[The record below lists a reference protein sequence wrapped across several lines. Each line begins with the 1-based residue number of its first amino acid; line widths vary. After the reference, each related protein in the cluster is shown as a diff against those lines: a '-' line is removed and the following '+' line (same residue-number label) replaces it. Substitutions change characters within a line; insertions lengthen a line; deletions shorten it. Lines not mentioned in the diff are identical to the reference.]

1 MIGLAGNE
9 TMNAPGGTPDLDT
22 LKKNWR
28 RWTAIVDM
36 FARRKRARLHVD
48 AANYSTLHQQ
58 VVEACRSLAERVEAP
73 RRVFYQ
79 HLEQVAGPW
88 LNLRILEHGE
98 KEILFDLMERCRQAE
113 KELGGRGRAAA
124 IRRALPGVLLFAAVA
139 GLVLL
144 AALASGWWTPV
155 LAKIREWFG
164 EVWFAVQHA
173 SLLQRA
179 VAASVIVTLAAGY
192 FLWHTTARR

>member
-1 MIGLAGNE
+1 
-9 TMNAPGGTPDLDT
+9 MNAPGGTPDLDT
-22 LKKNWR
+22 LKQNWR

-48 AANYSTLHQQ
+48 AANYSALHQQ
-58 VVEACRSLAERVEAP
+58 VVEACRSLGERAEAP
-73 RRVFYQ
+73 RRDFYLN
-79 HLEQVAGPW
+79 LEQLAGPW
-88 LNLRILEHGE
+88 LNLRTLEHGE
-98 KEILFDLMERCRQAE
+98 KEILFDLLERCRQAA
-113 KELGGRGRAAA
+113 KEFGGRSRAAA
-124 IRRALPGVLLFAAVA
+124 IRGALPGVLLFAAVA

-144 AALASGWWTPV
+144 AALATGWWTPV

-164 EVWFAVQHA
+164 EVWFAVRHA

-179 VAASVIVTLAAGY
+179 VAAGVIVTLAAGY